1 MGCQEEQRWPS
12 EIGVGGGQKPVLGR
26 PLGPQIRRTTY
37 SGRVNCFAL
46 SPPALQ
52 AVGKPYINGAGLRS
66 IPYTWEATSH
76 GCLGDQ
82 ET

>member
-52 AVGKPYINGAGLRS
+52 AGGKVVYQRGRIKKYSL
-66 IPYTWEATSH
+66 Y
-76 GCLGDQ
+76 LGSNQ
-82 ET
+82 SWLFG